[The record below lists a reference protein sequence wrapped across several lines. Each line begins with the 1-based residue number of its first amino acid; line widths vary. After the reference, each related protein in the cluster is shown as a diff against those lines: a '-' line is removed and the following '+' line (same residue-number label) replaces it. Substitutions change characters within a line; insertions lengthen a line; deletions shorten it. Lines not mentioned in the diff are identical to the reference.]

1 MIGSWVADSYHLYDK
16 LFVRIR
22 IPLLFPIHKI
32 TIFTEDNCLEI
43 RAAVKNTIVPAKQIN
58 WDSLP
63 TCNLEKKEKDTQS
76 PSSKE
81 MV

>member
-1 MIGSWVADSYHLYDK
+1 MIGSWIADSYHLYDK

-32 TIFTEDNCLEI
+32 TIYTEDNMLEI
-43 RAAVKNTIVPAKQIN
+43 RAAVKNTIVPAKQIK
-58 WDSLP
+58 WDGPL
-63 TCNLEKKEKDTQS
+63 TCNLEKKESDMQS

-81 MV
+81 LL